1 MTAPR
6 RPLIILNPAANRGHT
21 HALLPHIAQH
31 VAAQAV
37 EVLETRAPGDATRL
51 AADAA
56 RRGHSPI
63 IAVGGDGTIHEVAAG
78 ILDSGCDVALGVVPA
93 GSGNDF
99 ATAALHLPPRP
110 EEALAIA
117 LGGTARRF
125 DVARLNDGW
134 LLNAFG
140 AGIDANV
147 AWDVRALMRRR
158 TPLRGTALYTLSALR
173 QIAFHY
179 HRLPHLTIT
188 VDGELI
194 SEGVTMLAAVM
205 VGPSAGGGYR
215 LTPEARPDDGWLDL
229 CISRR
234 MPRPKV
240 LGALVLAK
248 GGRHTGLREVRML
261 RGRSVQIRSAHAIQT
276 HVDGELQTG
285 RHFDIEIRPA
295 ALAIMAPAEGA
306 RE

>member
-1 MTAPR
+1 MTASR
-6 RPLIILNPAANRGHT
+6 RPLIILNPAANRGAT
-21 HALLPHIAQH
+21 HALLPLIEQH
-31 VAAQAV
+31 AAAQAV

-56 RRGHSPI
+56 RRGHGPI

-78 ILDSGCDVALGVVPA
+78 ILDSGCDVPLGIVPA

-99 ATAALHLPPRP
+99 ANAALHLPPRP
-110 EEALAIA
+110 EAALAVA

-147 AWDVRALMRRR
+147 AWDVRDLVERRK

-179 HRLPHLTIT
+179 HRLPYLTIT
-188 VDGELI
+188 VDGEQI
-194 SEGVTMLAAVM
+194 MDGVTMLAAVM

-215 LTPEARPDDGWLDL
+215 LTPAALPDDGWLDL
-229 CISRR
+229 CIARR
-234 MPRPKV
+234 MIRPKV
-240 LGALVLAK
+240 LGALMLAK
-248 GGRHTGLREVRML
+248 EGRHTGLREVRIL
-261 RGRSVQIRSAHAIQT
+261 RGRSVQIHSPHPIQT

-285 RHFDIEIRPA
+285 RHFDITIRPG
-295 ALAIMAPAEGA
+295 ALAVMMPNPTP
-306 RE
+306 

>member
-1 MTAPR
+1 MPTP

-21 HALLPHIAQH
+21 QALLPLIE
-31 VAAQAV
+31 AQAATERV

-51 AADAA
+51 AGDAA
-56 RRGHSPI
+56 RRGYGPI

-78 ILDSGCDVALGVVPA
+78 ILDSGCDVPLGIVPT
-93 GSGNDF
+93 GSGNDL
-99 ATAALHLPPRP
+99 ASAALHLPARP
-110 EEALAIA
+110 AEALAVA
-117 LGGTARRF
+117 LHGTPRRM

-147 AWDVRALMRRR
+147 AWDVRDLINRRR

-179 HRLPHLTIT
+179 HRLPHLAIT

-194 SEGVTMLAAVM
+194 SDGVTMLAAVM

-215 LTPEARPDDGWLDL
+215 LTPAALPDDGLLDL
-229 CISRR
+229 CIARR
-234 MPRPKV
+234 MIRPKV

-248 GGRHTGLREVRML
+248 DGRHTGLREVRIL
-261 RGRSVQIRSAHAIQT
+261 RGQTVQIRSPRPIQT

-285 RHFDIEIRPA
+285 RHFDIAIRPA
-295 ALAIMAPAEGA
+295 ALAVMMPDPA
-306 RE
+306 

>member
-1 MTAPR
+1 
-6 RPLIILNPAANRGHT
+6 
-21 HALLPHIAQH
+21 
-31 VAAQAV
+31 
-37 EVLETRAPGDATRL
+37 
-51 AADAA
+51 
-56 RRGHSPI
+56 
-63 IAVGGDGTIHEVAAG
+63 VGGDGTIHEVAAG

-179 HRLPHLTIT
+179 HRLPAEKGQRPQE
-188 VDGELI
+188 DRR
-194 SEGVTMLAAVM
+194 
-205 VGPSAGGGYR
+205 Y
-215 LTPEARPDDGWLDL
+215 PDDAP
-229 CISRR
+229 IRSRHPKPLLLHTTSVPVVSR
-234 MPRPKV
+234 IIPRPPPVDK
-240 LGALVLAK
+240 
-248 GGRHTGLREVRML
+248 
-261 RGRSVQIRSAHAIQT
+261 RGRGLYGL
-276 HVDGELQTG
+276 D
-285 RHFDIEIRPA
+285 
-295 ALAIMAPAEGA
+295 AP
-306 RE
+306 RQRFIY

>member
-1 MTAPR
+1 MTATH
-6 RPLIILNPAANRGHT
+6 RPLIILNPAANSGQT
-21 HALLPHIAQH
+21 HSLLPLIE
-31 VAAQAV
+31 AQAARGQI

-63 IAVGGDGTIHEVAAG
+63 VAVGGDGTIHEVGTG
-78 ILDSGCDVALGVVPA
+78 ILDSGCDVALGIVPA

-99 ATAALHLPPRP
+99 ANAALHLPSRP
-110 EEALAIA
+110 EEALAVA
-117 LGGTARRF
+117 LGGTPRRF

-147 AWDVRALMRRR
+147 AWDVRDLIRRRR
-158 TPLRGTALYTLSALR
+158 TPLRGSALYTLSALR

-188 VDGELI
+188 VDGEQVMD
-194 SEGVTMLAAVM
+194 GVTMLAAVM

-215 LTPEARPDDGWLDL
+215 LTPEAIPDDGLLDL
-229 CISRR
+229 CIARR
-234 MPRPKV
+234 MIRPKV

-248 GGRHTGLREVRML
+248 DGRHTKLREVRML
-261 RGRSVQIRSAHAIQT
+261 RGHSVQIRSPRPIQT

-285 RHFDIEIRPA
+285 RHFDITIHPG
-295 ALAIMAPAEGA
+295 ALAVMMPDTP
-306 RE
+306 

>member
-1 MTAPR
+1 MTAHR

-21 HALLPHIAQH
+21 HALMPLIEQQ
-31 VAAQAV
+31 VATQAI
-37 EVLETRAPGDATRL
+37 EVLETRAPGDGTLL

-63 IAVGGDGTIHEVAAG
+63 IAVGGDGTIHEVATG
-78 ILDSGCDVALGVVPA
+78 ILDSGCDAALGIVPA
-93 GSGNDF
+93 GSGNDL
-99 ATAALHLPPRP
+99 ATASLHLPMRP
-110 EEALAIA
+110 EEALAVA
-117 LGGTARRF
+117 LNGVPRRL

-147 AWDVRALMRRR
+147 AWDVRELIRRR

-188 VDGELI
+188 VDNEVI
-194 SEGVTMLAAVM
+194 CDGVTMLAAVM
-205 VGPSAGGGYR
+205 VGPSAGGGYQ

-248 GGRHTGLREVRML
+248 DGRHTGLREVRIL
-261 RGRSVQIRSAHAIQT
+261 RGRTVRIRSPRPIQT
-276 HVDGELQTG
+276 HVDGELQSG
-285 RHFDIEIRPA
+285 RSFDIEIRPA
-295 ALAIMAPAEGA
+295 ALTMMTPDGGG
-306 RE
+306 R

>member
-1 MTAPR
+1 MTATH
-6 RPLIILNPAANRGHT
+6 RPLIILNPAANSGRT
-21 HALLPHIAQH
+21 HALLPLIESH
-31 VAAQAV
+31 AAEGRI

-63 IAVGGDGTIHEVAAG
+63 VAVGGDGTIHEVGVG
-78 ILDSGCDVALGVVPA
+78 ILESGCDVALGIVPA

-99 ATAALHLPPRP
+99 AHSALHLPPGP
-110 EEALAIA
+110 KEALAVA
-117 LGGTARRF
+117 LGSTTRRF

-147 AWDVRALMRRR
+147 AWDVRDLIQRRR
-158 TPLRGTALYTLSALR
+158 TPLRGSALYTLSALR

-188 VDGELI
+188 VDGERI
-194 SEGVTMLAAVM
+194 SAEVTMLAAVM
-205 VGPSAGGGYR
+205 VGPSAGGGYH
-215 LTPEARPDDGWLDL
+215 LTPEALPDDGWLDL
-229 CISRR
+229 CIARR
-234 MPRPKV
+234 MIRPKV

-248 GGRHTGLREVRML
+248 DGRHTKLREVRML
-261 RGRSVQIRSAHAIQT
+261 RGRSVQIHSPRPIQT

-285 RHFDIEIRPA
+285 RQFDIEIRPG
-295 ALAIMAPAEGA
+295 ALAVMMPDTP
-306 RE
+306 

>member
-1 MTAPR
+1 
-6 RPLIILNPAANRGHT
+6 
-21 HALLPHIAQH
+21 
-31 VAAQAV
+31 
-37 EVLETRAPGDATRL
+37 
-51 AADAA
+51 
-56 RRGHSPI
+56 
-63 IAVGGDGTIHEVAAG
+63 
-78 ILDSGCDVALGVVPA
+78 
-93 GSGNDF
+93 
-99 ATAALHLPPRP
+99 
-110 EEALAIA
+110 
-117 LGGTARRF
+117 
-125 DVARLNDGW
+125 
-134 LLNAFG
+134 
-140 AGIDANV
+140 
-147 AWDVRALMRRR
+147 MRRR

-205 VGPSAGGGYR
+205 VGPSAGGGYP
-215 LTPEARPDDGWLDL
+215 LSPAARPDDGWLVR
-229 CISRR
+229 CISPR